1 MSEANNFLAR
11 SDDLLLT
18 ISKHGAY
25 WRVRVE
31 EADNPSSALS
41 GGTDYPSVE
50 RAKEGAIS
58 IALEL
63 FGTEITA
70 TELKWQPVP
79 SH

>member
-1 MSEANNFLAR
+1 MSEANNFLAK

-18 ISKHGAY
+18 ITKHGAS
-25 WRVRVE
+25 WRVCVE
-31 EADNPSSALS
+31 EAGDPSSALS

-70 TELKWQPVP
+70 AELKWQPI
-79 SH
+79 SNH

>member
-1 MSEANNFLAR
+1 MSEANNFWAR

-18 ISKHGAY
+18 ITKHGAS

-31 EADNPSSALS
+31 EADDPSSALS
-41 GGTDYPSVE
+41 GGSDYPSVE

-70 TELKWQPVP
+70 AQLTWQPIS